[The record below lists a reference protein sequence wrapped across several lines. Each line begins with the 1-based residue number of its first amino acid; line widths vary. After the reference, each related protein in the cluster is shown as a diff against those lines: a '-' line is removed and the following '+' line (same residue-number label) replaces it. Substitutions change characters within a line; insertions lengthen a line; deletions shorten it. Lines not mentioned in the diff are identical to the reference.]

1 MNILGTL
8 LRMQNLGWIWHL
20 RGTELKNAK
29 IVITARKSPY
39 GRMYGYGRTESEAWR
54 MFSSMIS
61 NRVEELVENGI
72 FCRRCKGKG
81 VVTLTGGNRKIKCAD
96 CNGDG
101 KGEVQRERD
110 NYAKEK
116 KNELKGE

>member
-1 MNILGTL
+1 MDILGTL
-8 LRMQNLGWIWHL
+8 LRMQEIGWSWHL
-20 RGTELKNAK
+20 RGTEMKNAK

-54 MFSSMIS
+54 MFSNMIS

-72 FCRRCKGKG
+72 FCRRCRGKG
-81 VVTLTGGNRKIKCAD
+81 WHRLEVGSNKKYTCPD
-96 CNGDG
+96 CGGDG

-116 KNELKGE
+116 KNEQKK